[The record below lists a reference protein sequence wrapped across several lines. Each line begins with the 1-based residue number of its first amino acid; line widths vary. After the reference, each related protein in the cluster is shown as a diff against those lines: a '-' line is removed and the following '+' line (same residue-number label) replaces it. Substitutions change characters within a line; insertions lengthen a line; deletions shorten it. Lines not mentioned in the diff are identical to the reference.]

1 VCDKNGLKII
11 PIPSSKNIKVGGKTG
26 KKRALAISENMLLRH
41 RRHWNNRICHQTLV
55 VNSATRRNRH
65 SHVEGKPMAKSE
77 EYSTKIF
84 AVKTTTGQERNVA
97 KLITARIEMNK
108 IPIKAI
114 LVPETLRGYVFV
126 EAEGP
131 HLVEQAIAGIR
142 HVRSRV
148 PGVVSFSEIER
159 YIVRKP
165 VIEELSENDIVE
177 VTGGPFKG
185 MRAKITRIDKAKAE
199 VTLELLEATFTLPI
213 TVHSDYVKL
222 VEKTKTEGGEK

>member
-1 VCDKNGLKII
+1 
-11 PIPSSKNIKVGGKTG
+11 
-26 KKRALAISENMLLRH
+26 
-41 RRHWNNRICHQTLV
+41 
-55 VNSATRRNRH
+55 
-65 SHVEGKPMAKSE
+65 MAKSE
-77 EYSTKIF
+77 EFSTKIF

-97 KLITARIEMNK
+97 KLITARIEMNN

-131 HLVEQAIAGIR
+131 HFVEQAIAGIR

-222 VEKTKTEGGEK
+222 VEKTKTEGSGK